1 MVEFLLIRHAVND
14 YVKTNRLAGW
24 TPGVHLNEEGKV
36 QAAALGERLAQT
48 TIDAIYASPL
58 ERTVETAQAVIAHH
72 PTLQLQILEAVGE
85 VRYGDWTAAEIS
97 KLVQRKMWMVI
108 QQYPSRAYFPNGEAM
123 RDVQSRAVNALEELV
138 KKHPRGRIAVVSH
151 SDVIKMIVA
160 HYMGMHL
167 DLFQRIEISP
177 ASLTILSM
185 GASRPVLVQLNE
197 TSYLPRPQKSEQRPE
212 NGKEPVAVQS
222 ITVDAVGQP
231 GARTFYLQAQREE
244 NETISIL
251 LEKTQAVILAD
262 QTDNLLRQLA
272 ETHPNLPTI
281 SENEVPP
288 LILPE
293 KVVFR
298 AGNIG
303 LQYVESVALV
313 KLELTELR
321 GMDQGTP
328 DMLNLWITR
337 SQLRALGTHA
347 RDVAL
352 SGAAAQ

>member
-24 TPGVHLNEEGKV
+24 TPGVHLNEEG
-36 QAAALGERLAQT
+36 QAQAKALGERLAQT

-72 PTLQLQILEAVGE
+72 PKLELQILEGVGE

-97 KLVQRKMWMVI
+97 KLVQRKMWSVI

-123 RDVQSRAVNALEELV
+123 RDVQLRAVNAMEGLV

-160 HYMGMHL
+160 HYLGMHL

-177 ASLTILSM
+177 ASLTILAM
-185 GASRPVLVQLNE
+185 GASRPALIQLNE
-197 TSYLPRPQKSEQRPE
+197 TTYLPKPQKKSE
-212 NGKEPVAVQS
+212 NGQERVAVQS
-222 ITVDAVGQP
+222 ITVDAIGEP
-231 GARTFYLQAQREE
+231 GARTFYLQAQRSQ
-244 NETISIL
+244 NDLVSIL
-251 LEKTQAVILAD
+251 LEKTQAFILAD
-262 QTDNLLRQLA
+262 QADDLLRKLGESQPA
-272 ETHPNLPTI
+272 LPGLSTI
-281 SENEVPP
+281 EAPP
-288 LILPE
+288 LIPPE
-293 KVVFR
+293 KPLFR

-303 LQYVESVALV
+303 LQYEQSADLV

-321 GMDQGTP
+321 GEGQGAP
-328 DMLNLWITR
+328 DMLNLWVTR
-337 SQLRALGTHA
+337 SQLRALGAHA
-347 RDVAL
+347 RDVAQL
-352 SGAAAQ
+352 TAQ

>member
-138 KKHPRGRIAVVSH
+138 KKHPRGRIAVFSH
-151 SDVIKMIVA
+151 KDWRKIIAA

-167 DLFQRIEISP
+167 DLFQRLNVSP
-177 ASLTILSM
+177 ASLSTLSI
-185 GASRPVLVQLNE
+185 GYGRTSIGQINE
-197 TSYLPRPQKSEQRPE
+197 HSYLPKSYKGDGVVVEIKP
-212 NGKEPVAVQS
+212 AHTL
-222 ITVDAVGQP
+222 TV
-231 GARTFYLQAQREE
+231 
-244 NETISIL
+244 
-251 LEKTQAVILAD
+251 
-262 QTDNLLRQLA
+262 
-272 ETHPNLPTI
+272 
-281 SENEVPP
+281 
-288 LILPE
+288 
-293 KVVFR
+293 
-298 AGNIG
+298 
-303 LQYVESVALV
+303 
-313 KLELTELR
+313 
-321 GMDQGTP
+321 
-328 DMLNLWITR
+328 
-337 SQLRALGTHA
+337 
-347 RDVAL
+347 
-352 SGAAAQ
+352 